1 MTAPVHLADL
11 AGWDWRQLAACAAA
25 DPETFY
31 PLDLTPTGPAV
42 TAARRICTGCPVRVP
57 CLADV
62 MASESPARRWGITA
76 GLTPDERT
84 ALFLGQRPLIGPTGA
99 VAA

>member
-1 MTAPVHLADL
+1 MNAATITTGP
-11 AGWDWRQLAACAAA
+11 DWRAVAACTVVA
-25 DPETFY
+25 PETFY

-42 TAARRICTGCPVRVP
+42 TAARRICGGCPVRMA

-62 MASESPARRWGITA
+62 MASENPARRWGVTA

-84 ALFLGQRPLIGPTGA
+84 ALFAGQRPPIEPTGA